1 MVSDTV
7 REFRSY
13 LCRRNRL
20 SKCLQWFT
28 PSVLAVGYA
37 VVVSSIRR
45 GCHHLQV
52 TSLLKTTFLTLTVVA
67 LNNVIGSIDYN
78 SSICLVCDDIISLV
92 FRITCD

>member
-13 LCRRNRL
+13 LCKRNRL

-37 VVVSSIRR
+37 IVVRFICR

-52 TSLLKTTFLTLTVVA
+52 TSLLKTTFLTFAVVA
-67 LNNVIGSIDYN
+67 NNNVIGSIGNN
-78 SSICLVCDDIISLV
+78 SSLCLVCDDVISLV